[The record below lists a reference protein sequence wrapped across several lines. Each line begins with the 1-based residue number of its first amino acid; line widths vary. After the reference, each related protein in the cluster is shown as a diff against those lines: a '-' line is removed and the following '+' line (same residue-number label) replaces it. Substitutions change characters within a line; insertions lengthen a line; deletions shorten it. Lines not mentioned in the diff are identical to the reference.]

1 MNHKIAI
8 LCALVF
14 AGCKGQNSDAKA
26 SVEGIYVTGYENEY
40 SRGRDTIQIIPLN
53 AEANTFFY
61 VRRVGYRRLS
71 NGVLG
76 PHKFERDSSTCVF
89 NQATAQLS
97 EQSHGR
103 VYSLS
108 KDGNSLISGNSVY
121 KRIQ

>member
-1 MNHKIAI
+1 VNRKIVI

-14 AGCKGQNSDAKA
+14 AGCKGQNEDTET
-26 SVEGIYVTGYENEY
+26 SVKGVYVTGYENEY
-40 SRGRDTIQIIPLN
+40 SRGQDTIQIIPLN
-53 AEANTFFY
+53 EDANSFFY
-61 VRRVGYRRLS
+61 VRRVSYRRLS

-76 PHKFERDSSTCVF
+76 PYKFETDSSTCVF